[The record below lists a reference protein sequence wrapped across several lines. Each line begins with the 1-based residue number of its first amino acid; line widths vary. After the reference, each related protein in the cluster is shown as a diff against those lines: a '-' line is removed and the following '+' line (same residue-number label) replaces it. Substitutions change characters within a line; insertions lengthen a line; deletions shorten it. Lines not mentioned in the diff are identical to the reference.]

1 MGKRILLVDDE
12 EDILRVMVH
21 LLESRGYEVIS
32 AADGL
37 DGLEKAK
44 HGNPD
49 LIILDVMLPKMDG
62 YKVCKM
68 LKLNEEY
75 KKIPV
80 ILLTARMEES
90 TKELAEELQY
100 DAYLTKPF
108 DLKTLL
114 LTIKQLLKE

>member
-108 DLKTLL
+108 DFKTLL